1 MSMFAVRVAAACPAM
16 LVLTHFNS
24 LQLRYIKVLHDRIRR
39 LERACIDADVPLPS
53 LDQEQLPD
61 AGAGPHAAS
70 PGECGHD
77 LPKHSAPG
85 WTKPATP
92 FSERGG
98 TPGPVDYRKVTPG
111 RASISLNSPSSLGQP
126 DNGQGQPDAD
136 MAPQAAPSSVSA
148 MGTVMTE
155 DNVSSSEDFYG
166 SSSTASFLKEAF
178 DSMRDKETSAPCLPR
193 DYTLQASRD
202 VGRDWRRDA
211 SYYVPSHKFALP
223 PRELAD
229 HLMDCFRKKVYYMY
243 PFFHLPSFENA
254 YRSLWQASSEPR
266 EPSIPGLGLGCYPE
280 ADANTI
286 SFHCALNAIFSLSCH
301 YSDLG
306 PADRLAASH
315 TFFMRTKAFV
325 GLDLLESNNLS
336 VVQTLLILAI
346 ALQSTPYP
354 SRCWNATGVAC
365 RVAQGLGLH
374 TEHRQDTRRDLE
386 KEVRRRTWYGCVT
399 MDM

>member
-1 MSMFAVRVAAACPAM
+1 
-16 LVLTHFNS
+16 
-24 LQLRYIKVLHDRIRR
+24 
-39 LERACIDADVPLPS
+39 
-53 LDQEQLPD
+53 
-61 AGAGPHAAS
+61 
-70 PGECGHD
+70 
-77 LPKHSAPG
+77 
-85 WTKPATP
+85 
-92 FSERGG
+92 
-98 TPGPVDYRKVTPG
+98 
-111 RASISLNSPSSLGQP
+111 
-126 DNGQGQPDAD
+126 
-136 MAPQAAPSSVSA
+136 